1 MIARHWHGRVPAALA
16 ADYLKLMAEVA
27 LPDYRAIEGN
37 LRAWCLHRTE
47 GGVVHVETITLWRD
61 EAAIRRF
68 AGEDMTRAKYY
79 DFDADFLLELETGVH
94 HYEVIEG

>member
-27 LPDYRAIEGN
+27 LPEYRATEGN
-37 LRAWCLHRTE
+37 LRALCLHRAE
-47 GGVVHVETITLWRD
+47 GDIVHVEMLTLWED
-61 EAAIRRF
+61 ETAIRRF
-68 AGEDMTRAKYY
+68 AGEDLNLAKYY
-79 DFDADFLLELETGVH
+79 DFDPDFLLELETTVR